1 MFSEANKSLPILEE
15 KEREQEREKEKSNKN
30 DDSLLK
36 SAKYKAVVTSSQNF
50 EQQEETNFQV
60 LNQLLEK
67 EKNTNKSDTW
77 NKLDK
82 TVKLQKL
89 HAFSEKYG
97 KDNSLP
103 VKDIKGLKMFFNDS
117 LEKNKLQKAKD
128 VVYNKDTGLVTSI
141 PSLFFNISNRAFTLK
156 MMDSKRISTIKSL
169 TPKRIT
175 ESVMPGL

>member
-1 MFSEANKSLPILEE
+1 MFSENNETIIIDKTEQNK
-15 KEREQEREKEKSNKN
+15 KN

-36 SAKYKAVVTSSQNF
+36 TAKYKAVVNSTQNY
-50 EQQEETNFQV
+50 EQHEETNFQI

-97 KDNSLP
+97 KENSLP
-103 VKDIKGLKMFFNDS
+103 AKDVKGLKMFFNDS

-128 VVYNKDTGLVTSI
+128 VVYNKDTGLITSI
-141 PSLFFNISNRAFTLK
+141 PSLFFNILNRAFTLK
-156 MMDSKRISTIKSL
+156 VMDSKRVSTIKSL
-169 TPKRIT
+169 TPKRMT
-175 ESVMPGL
+175 ESVMPPNTK

>member
-1 MFSEANKSLPILEE
+1 MFTETNELNVVVDK
-15 KEREQEREKEKSNKN
+15 KEQSKN

-36 SAKYKAVVTSSQNF
+36 SAKYKAVVTSSQNY
-50 EQQEETNFQV
+50 EEQEETNFQV

-103 VKDIKGLKMFFNDS
+103 VKDVKGLKMFFNDS
-117 LEKNKLQKAKD
+117 LEKGKLQKAKD
-128 VVYNKDTGLVTSI
+128 VVYNKDNGSVTSI

-156 MMDSKRISTIKSL
+156 MMDTKRVSTIKSL
-169 TPKRIT
+169 TPKRMT
-175 ESVMPGL
+175 ESIMPEVTK